1 MGRVADLAL
10 LRVVEGKVEGEV
22 FTLPNKSSVWCIS
35 TDPDLDQE
43 VEDSLGAKRLVRVK
57 VETVGV
63 WRRGRRVV

>member
-10 LRVVEGKVEGEV
+10 LRVVEGREGEV
-22 FTLPNKSSVWCIS
+22 FILPNNSSVWCIL

>member
-22 FTLPNKSSVWCIS
+22 FTLPNNSSVWCIL

>member
-1 MGRVADLAL
+1 MERVADLAL
-10 LRVVEGKVEGEV
+10 LRVVEGREREV
-22 FTLPNKSSVWCIS
+22 FILPNISSVWCILI
-35 TDPDLDQE
+35 DPDLDQE